1 MERLYAIK
9 EALINCAQGQMSHLQ
24 DVDAKELG
32 AVIDMIKDLEESIY
46 YCTIT
51 DSMNEKQNEDMATRG
66 MRNYYPN
73 RDMDRSSGRMY
84 FDDKPAMGGMTPK
97 YYTETMP
104 KEGRSGATRKMY
116 MEGKE
121 KHQDKTYQLQELEK
135 YMNELGTDLVDMIED
150 SSPEEKQYLERKIAQ
165 LAEKISHV

>member
-9 EALINCAQGQMSHLQ
+9 EALINCAQGQMSHLS

-51 DSMNEKQNEDMATRG
+51 ESMNEKKDEEMMSYSARG
-66 MRNYYPN
+66 YYPN
-73 RDMDRSSGRMY
+73 RDMDRPTGKMY
-84 FDDKPAMGGMTPK
+84 FDDKPAMRPLTK
-97 YYTETMP
+97 YYTEPGP
-104 KEGRSGATRKMY
+104 KEGRSGTSRRMY

-135 YMNELGTDLVDMIED
+135 YMNELGSDLVEMIED
-150 SSPEEKQYLERKIAQ
+150 SSPEEKQYLERKIAH